1 MRLSRHL
8 LIWALSAFLLIP
20 SGCATTPE
28 KLPPVMV
35 PKVFFPDPPGLPRIQ
50 FLRSFT
56 SSKDIESPKSQF
68 DRFVTGEE
76 QRIKRIDKPY
86 GVGIYDGKIYVC
98 DSNSTVMVF
107 DLKNKKFQE
116 LEGAKGLGKLVQP
129 LNISIDSDG
138 TKYVAD
144 PVRGQ
149 VVVYNREDFFVKAIG
164 SPAEWTPIDAV
175 PFDNKLYV
183 IDKKS
188 RDVWI
193 MDKKTG
199 ALSEKIGRK
208 AEDETKWLGLPTNL
222 AFDSKGYLY
231 ISDTGRFQVVKY
243 DRDGH
248 FLGAIGMLGTS
259 PGRFSRPRGVAAD
272 RNGRLY
278 VADAS
283 FDNVQI
289 FNNDGRLLMFFGRP
303 GNREGDLF
311 LPAKVVIDYNHLA
324 YFSEYLD
331 PNFQAEALV
340 IVTSQFGPRLVNI
353 FALGRQ
359 KGVKYPTDEE
369 LTQELEEMKK
379 KIGGKE
385 EKKKE

>member
-56 SSKDIESPKSQF
+56 SSKDIESPRSQF

-86 GVGIYDGKIYVC
+86 GVGIYAGKIYVC

-188 RDVWI
+188 RDVWPLIPKAIYIYQIPGDFRWLNMTGMAIFWGLSGCWARVRAASPVPGVLQRIETGDYMWRMHHLI
-193 MDKKTG
+193 MFRSYYIT
-199 ALSEKIGRK
+199 
-208 AEDETKWLGLPTNL
+208 
-222 AFDSKGYLY
+222 LY
-231 ISDTGRFQVVKY
+231 
-243 DRDGH
+243 
-248 FLGAIGMLGTS
+248 FLK
-259 PGRFSRPRGVAAD
+259 
-272 RNGRLY
+272 RNGNGFR
-278 VADAS
+278 
-283 FDNVQI
+283 F
-289 FNNDGRLLMFFGRP
+289 
-303 GNREGDLF
+303 
-311 LPAKVVIDYNHLA
+311 
-324 YFSEYLD
+324 
-331 PNFQAEALV
+331 
-340 IVTSQFGPRLVNI
+340 
-353 FALGRQ
+353 
-359 KGVKYPTDEE
+359 
-369 LTQELEEMKK
+369 
-379 KIGGKE
+379 
-385 EKKKE
+385 